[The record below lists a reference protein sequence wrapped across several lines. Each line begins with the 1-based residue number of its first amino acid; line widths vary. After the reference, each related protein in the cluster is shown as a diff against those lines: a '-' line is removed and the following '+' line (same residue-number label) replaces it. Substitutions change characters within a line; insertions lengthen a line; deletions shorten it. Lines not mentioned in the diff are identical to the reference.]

1 MTRELVKPPFVR
13 LLNMLTYRSI
23 LRLLWDRSF
32 SMFTDDLVGSNMH
45 QYHRLMTPGILLSVY
60 LFQAPF
66 CYSVYILLMILMISV
81 FFCYRVLLQSKVEGA
96 SFYPVLSLLIYNLTA
111 EDAGIYTCDVTS
123 SDNNTVLMA
132 QNINVQVASSGE

>member
-1 MTRELVKPPFVR
+1 MFCYEYIYFR
-13 LLNMLTYRSI
+13 LLFVTA
-23 LRLLWDRSF
+23 
-32 SMFTDDLVGSNMH
+32 FTHDSDD
-45 QYHRLMTPGILLSVY
+45 T
-60 LFQAPF
+60 
-66 CYSVYILLMILMISV
+66 C

-123 SDNNTVLMA
+123 SYNNTVLMA